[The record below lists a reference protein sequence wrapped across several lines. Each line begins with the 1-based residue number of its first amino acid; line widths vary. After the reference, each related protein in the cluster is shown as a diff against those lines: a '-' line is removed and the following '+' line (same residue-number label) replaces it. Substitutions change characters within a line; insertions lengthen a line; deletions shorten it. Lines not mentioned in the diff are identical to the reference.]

1 MNEKQLFEKLT
12 SVHLTQEEKRFMQ
25 QDVLLRSRRRGI
37 LSPFTSFFYFSRSF
51 VRVTALATFLLL
63 CTTLVHAS
71 ERSIPGDSLYGVK
84 RNVNERVLGVFAVSD
99 TKKAQLETKFVD
111 RRLVEIQKVVENA
124 QDEVVRATET
134 GSTKTVTS
142 VTNNTQ
148 EYIASLTDEVMVHAN
163 NAKNLITSV
172 SEKGESENAL
182 VLASDLASTIDIH
195 TSALTSSVL
204 NNEMPKTLSVTAPL
218 NTKDVSLDNS
228 EKAKEISP
236 TVVVSSKTDVSTE
249 DVHPENET
257 GSMNSIGILTST
269 ISSSVSS
276 TLATLSNSS
285 NDVADLGVSIEVAV
299 TNSVSLV
306 DGTKAKQKLDEAK
319 KQLALY
325 KNEIKFS
332 ESKTVVVSEIASDK
346 IVKAQIDSGDEATTV
361 SSTVSLETKENK
373 LIGNT
378 LSVQT
383 PDPLVVVLPMNP
395 EVIETELISN
405 IPTEPVVSPEPITTV
420 EQVPLSLPTKE
431 PNEFKNDVSQVYVLP
446 TIEQI
451 EVTIGTCE
459 MKINEEKYS
468 DAFISCT
475 KALRHINT
483 LREVLKQRQKETQNL
498 VQQSLTVEDVTQAPE
513 AVSLESSAVG
523 VNAELPSSNSKNG
536 SLTGTVL
543 NAINTQRT
551 TSTTPLPTKKDL

>member
-148 EYIASLTDEVMVHAN
+148 DYIASLTDEVMVHAN

-195 TSALTSSVL
+195 TSALASSVL
-204 NNEMPKTLSVTAPL
+204 NNEMPKTLSVTVPL
-218 NTKDVSLDNS
+218 NSNDVSLDNS

-236 TVVVSSKTDVSTE
+236 TVVVSSKTDVVTE

-299 TNSVSLV
+299 TNSLSLV

-319 KQLALY
+319 KQLVLY

-332 ESKTVVVSEIASDK
+332 ESKTVVVPDIASDK
-346 IVKAQIDSGDEATTV
+346 IVESQTDSDDETTTV
-361 SSTVSLETKENK
+361 SSTISLETKENK
-373 LIGNT
+373 LIGST

-383 PDPLVVVLPMNP
+383 LDPVVVVLPVNS
-395 EVIETELISN
+395 EVVETELISN
-405 IPTEPVVSPEPITTV
+405 IPAEPVVSPEPITTV
-420 EQVPLSLPTKE
+420 EQVPLSLPPKE
-431 PNEFKNDVSQVYVLP
+431 PSTFKNDDSQVYILP
-446 TIEQI
+446 TIAQI
-451 EVTIGTCE
+451 ETTIGICE

-498 VQQSLTVEDVTQAPE
+498 VQLSPTVEDLTQALE
-513 AVSLESSAVG
+513 KVSPESSVGG
-523 VNAELPSSNSKNG
+523 VNPELPSSNSKNG
-536 SLTGTVL
+536 SLTGSVL
-543 NAINTQRT
+543 NAINTQIT
-551 TSTTPLPTKKDL
+551 TSSTQLPTKKDL